1 MINCKFASFK
11 PLLVAIELRFKIGKK
26 DKIRMPAREAGIVRY
41 FEEEYKSKIMLKPEY
56 VVVLCVLIA
65 IGAVVIRLM

>member
-1 MINCKFASFK
+1 M
-11 PLLVAIELRFKIGKK
+11 GKK

-41 FEEEYKSKIMLKPEY
+41 FDEEYKSKIMLKPEY
-56 VVVLCVLIA
+56 VVALCIIIA